1 MKEKEKNMKKSKIA
15 SVAIAALMSVGS
27 AVVMANCG
35 TCGVGDENVK
45 GKDTDKAV
53 ACPSGACAAGM
64 KADGKCGA
72 AGAQEAIVNTEGLA
86 TLIQSKVPLKIF
98 DARSGKYDDGQR
110 LPGAQQLSADADE
123 AVIAKAIPDK
133 SALVI
138 TYCAGVKCPASKA
151 LAERLKKL
159 GYSNVIE
166 YPQGI
171 AGWLEAGKAVENE
184 KK

>member
-1 MKEKEKNMKKSKIA
+1 MKIIKIA
-15 SVAIAALMSVGS
+15 SVAVAAMVGIG
-27 AVVMANCG
+27 A
-35 TCGVGDENVK
+35 
-45 GKDTDKAV
+45 AV
-53 ACPSGACAAGM
+53 ALAEDCASGVCSLKM
-64 KADGKCGA
+64 KADATCCPVA
-72 AGAQEAIVNTEGLA
+72 AKEAVVNTGGLA

-110 LPGAQQLSADADE
+110 IPGAQQLSADADE

-133 SALVI
+133 NALVV
-138 TYCAGVKCPASKA
+138 TYCAGLKCPASKA
-151 LAERLKKL
+151 LADRLKKL

>member
-1 MKEKEKNMKKSKIA
+1 MKVMKIA
-15 SVAIAALMSVGS
+15 SVAVAALVGVGS
-27 AVVMANCG
+27 AVAFGHCG
-35 TCGVGDENVK
+35 TCGVGDDHAKAKASDK
-45 GKDTDKAV
+45 GG
-53 ACPSGACAAGM
+53 ACPGGVCTVEQ
-64 KADGKCGA
+64 KADCKGCPVA
-72 AGAQEAIVNTEGLA
+72 AKEAVVNTEGLS
-86 TLIQSKVPLKIF
+86 TLIQSKVPLKLF

-110 LPGAQQLSADADE
+110 IPGAQQLSADADE

-133 SALVI
+133 SALVV

-151 LAERLKKL
+151 LADRLKKL

-171 AGWLEAGKAVENE
+171 AGWLEAGKAVD

>member
-1 MKEKEKNMKKSKIA
+1 MKVIKIA
-15 SVAIAALMSVGS
+15 SIAVAALVGVGS
-27 AVVMANCG
+27 SIALAHCG
-35 TCGVGDENVK
+35 TCGVDK
-45 GKDTDKAV
+45 DKAAGKDA
-53 ACPSGACAAGM
+53 ACPSGACSMDAKSGAMVCPVAA
-64 KADGKCGA
+64 K
-72 AGAQEAIVNTEGLA
+72 EAVVNTEGLA
-86 TLIQSKVPLKIF
+86 TLLNSKVALKLF

-110 LPGAQQLSADADE
+110 IPGAQQLSPDADE

-133 SALVI
+133 GALVV

-151 LAERLKKL
+151 LADRLKKL

-171 AGWLEAGKAVENE
+171 AGWLEAGKAVD